1 VNRPRAPRARG
12 PGHQAKL
19 NPAQQRAVEHL
30 GGPLLVLAGAGSG
43 KTRVIAT
50 KVAHLVRRAGHAP
63 GSVAAVTFTNK
74 AAREMRERVAAALG
88 RETAAELLIST
99 FHTLG
104 LRILREEHARVGLGR
119 GFTILDADDQRAL
132 IGDALRQSAG
142 GRADPDDAVERALWR
157 ISDWKSGLSAP
168 AAAAAGA
175 RDPLD
180 RRAAAAYL
188 EYERALKAYSAVDF
202 DDLIGLPVKVLTEHA
217 AVRDAWRARLRYLLV
232 DEYQDTN
239 SAQYALLKLLAGPQ
253 GNFTVVGDDDQSVY
267 AWRGARPENLRELA
281 ADYPALEV
289 VKLEQNYRCTN
300 RILRAANALIANN
313 THLFE
318 KKLWSTHDEGA
329 PIRVAACR
337 DAEHEV
343 AWVVGEIMLLA
354 QRGARWGEIAVLY
367 RGNHQARAFE
377 QVLREQRVPYQ
388 VSGGSSFLERSEV
401 RDLVAYLRLA
411 ANPSDDAAFLRVV
424 NVPKRELGATS
435 IEKLAAAAAA
445 SRQGLFAAAR
455 SAEGQAAVGPRAA
468 GPLAEF
474 TRAVTLAAATG
485 ATDPVAA
492 LRDLIERIGYA
503 DWLAERAEDEG
514 AARRKQE
521 SVDELIAWTARVVRD
536 LAADPARAAG
546 AQGVALAEALA
557 RMSLLDMLERQEE
570 EADQERVQLMTLHSA
585 KGLEFAHVFLV
596 GFEEEL
602 IPHRNSAETPAG
614 VAEERRLA
622 YVGITRA
629 AKTLSIT
636 HAAERKRWGE
646 VSACAPSRFLQE
658 LPADDLEWRGGEK
671 ADPAEARERGRAHLK
686 ALRARYAEPDA
697 PADGST
703 KDPGP

>member
-1 VNRPRAPRARG
+1 MNRPRAPRARG
-12 PGHQAKL
+12 PGHPSRL

-30 GGPLLVLAGAGSG
+30 DGPLLVLAGAGSG

-50 KVAHLVRRAGHAP
+50 KVAHLVRRAGYAP

-104 LRILREEHARVGLGR
+104 LRILREEHARVGLSR

-132 IGDALRQSAG
+132 IGDSLRQSARG
-142 GRADPDDAVERALWR
+142 GRAGDDDAVDRALWR
-157 ISDWKSGLSAP
+157 ISDWKSATVTP
-168 AAAAAGA
+168 EQAVKAAK
-175 RDPLD
+175 DPLD
-180 RRAAAAYL
+180 RRAAAAFL
-188 EYERALKAYSAVDF
+188 EYERGLKAYSAVDF

-239 SAQYALLKLLAGPQ
+239 GAQYALLKLLAGTA
-253 GNFTVVGDDDQSVY
+253 GRFTVVGDDDQSVY

-313 THLFE
+313 PHLFE

-388 VSGGSSFLERSEV
+388 ISGGSSFLERSEV

-445 SRQGLFAAAR
+445 SRQGLLAAAR

-468 GPLAEF
+468 GKLAEF

-485 ATDPVAA
+485 ETDPVAA
-492 LRDLIERIGYA
+492 LKDLVERLGYR
-503 DWLAERAEDEG
+503 DWLEERAEDEG
-514 AARRKQE
+514 AAQRKKE
-521 SVDELIAWTARVVRD
+521 SVDELVAWMERVVRD
-536 LAADPARAAG
+536 LAQAPGAAAVTLAD
-546 AQGVALAEALA
+546 ALA

-570 EADQERVQLMTLHSA
+570 EADTERVQLMTLHSA
-585 KGLEFAHVFLV
+585 KGLEFPHVFLV

-602 IPHRNSAETPAG
+602 LPHRNSAETPEG

-629 AKTLSIT
+629 ARTLSIT

-646 VSACAPSRFLQE
+646 VLACTPSRFLQE

-686 ALRARYAEPDA
+686 ALRARYAEPTA
-697 PADGST
+697 PVDGE
-703 KDPGP
+703 PAE